1 MINIRHK
8 ISFANK
14 LDKMFSTTVSSITG
28 FSWSYSWHNLS
39 KTRRI
44 IEFISNTQ
52 REIFSKL
59 QK

>member
-8 ISFANK
+8 INFTNK
-14 LDKMFSTTVSSITG
+14 LDKMFSNTVSSIKG